1 MTGDI
6 SRAGRDDKSV
16 CGVNGGGRRCGG
28 GGRVMCFR
36 AGHCTYQ
43 RHTIQ
48 GMIQIGGF
56 ELMNKELRFNE
67 PSGCMGPLQVP
78 RILTF

>member
-28 GGRVMCFR
+28 GGRVM
-36 AGHCTYQ
+36 
-43 RHTIQ
+43 
-48 GMIQIGGF
+48 
-56 ELMNKELRFNE
+56 
-67 PSGCMGPLQVP
+67 
-78 RILTF
+78 